1 MAIHKLT
8 DLIIAQIAAGEVIE
22 SPVAVVKELIEN
34 SIDAGSKKIEIY
46 LRDLGMTSLQ
56 VRDDGSG
63 IGPDDL
69 PLALESFATSKIS
82 SSDDLFEI
90 VSMGFRGEALSS
102 IRSVSKVT
110 IESKLEG
117 SDHAWKVY
125 GEGDFISKPEPCA
138 LPWGTRIVVENL
150 FFNVPIR
157 KKFLHSDVKIR
168 QSIIELMI
176 SYAISCPE
184 ISFKCAIEDDQ
195 VVNLPAAGSLHERL
209 EQIYS
214 NGFMTSM
221 APVYYED
228 REKNANI
235 KIQGYLSGS
244 GFYHSRPIFIK
255 FFVNRR
261 PVVYSP
267 LTRLLKKAYGELLP
281 PGKFP
286 AAFLFV
292 EIDPAAID
300 VNVHPQKK
308 EIRFKDDAEV
318 SDAVF
323 TSILRGIESKGSVH
337 ISHKLRQAA
346 NRQVT
351 GATGSE
357 REVSYTQPLDFD
369 TPLYVSDV
377 NKPVFDATFHLKNEN
392 FKNKN
397 ISQPEMIHSRL
408 FDTFILASSREGVF
422 LIDQHTAHER
432 IQYEKYLKKIRQNEA
447 SKQVLLAPVVV
458 ELSPSE
464 KSLLEGNFK
473 LIGDFGFDLED
484 FGPAGIKITS
494 VPDYL
499 VKGQEAEGVRVL
511 LNILSGDAKIN
522 QEILFDHMAKSLS
535 CRSAIKKGEQ
545 ASLEDYSEIIEKLY
559 QCEQPFRCPH
569 GRPTVI
575 HLSKNDILGLFNRP
589 TV

>member
-46 LRDLGMTSLQ
+46 LRDMGMTSLQ
-56 VRDDGSG
+56 VRDDGKG
-63 IGPDDL
+63 IGHDDL
-69 PLALESFATSKIS
+69 PLALESFATSKIN

-90 VSMGFRGEALSS
+90 NSMGFRGEALSS

-117 SDHAWKVY
+117 SDRAWKIY
-125 GEGDFISKPEPCA
+125 GEGDFISKPESCA
-138 LPWGTRIVVENL
+138 LPSGTRILVENL

-157 KKFLHSDVKIR
+157 KKFLHSDVKIK
-168 QSIIELMI
+168 QSIIELLI
-176 SYAISCPE
+176 SYAISYPE
-184 ISFKCAIEDDQ
+184 TGFVCTIDDDQ
-195 VVNLPAAGSLHERL
+195 VLNSPPSESLYERL

-214 NGFMTSM
+214 NSFMKSM
-221 APVYYED
+221 TPFYFKDHEND
-228 REKNANI
+228 TNI
-235 KIQGYLSGS
+235 KIEGYLSGS
-244 GFYHSRPIFIK
+244 GFYHSRSIFIK

-261 PVVYSP
+261 PVIYLP
-267 LTRLLKKAYGELLP
+267 LIKLLKKAYGELLP

-286 AAFLFV
+286 AAFIFV
-292 EIDPAAID
+292 EIDPSVID

-308 EIRFKDDAEV
+308 EIRFKDDAHI
-318 SDAVF
+318 SDAVYK
-323 TSILRGIESKGSVH
+323 SILRGIENKGSVN
-337 ISHKLRQAA
+337 ISHKLRFGIKNIT
-346 NRQVT
+346 NRD
-351 GATGSE
+351 SNLE
-357 REVSYTQPLDFD
+357 KSYNQSLEFD
-369 TPLYVSDV
+369 TPIYVSEI
-377 NKPVFDATFHLKNEN
+377 NKPVIEVPLQLKSEGLKYKSKIN
-392 FKNKN
+392 
-397 ISQPEMIHSRL
+397 QPEMIHSRL

-432 IQYEKYLKKIRQNEA
+432 IQYEMYLKKIRQNEA
-447 SKQVLLAPVVV
+447 SKQTLLSSVVV

-464 KSLLEGNFK
+464 KILLNGNFK
-473 LIGDFGFDLED
+473 VINDFGFDIED

-494 VPDYL
+494 VPSYL
-499 VKGQEAEGVRVL
+499 ARGQESEGIRVL
-511 LNILSGDAKIN
+511 LNILSGDAGIN
-522 QEILFDHMAKSLS
+522 QEIMFDHMAKSLS

-545 ASLEDYSEIIEKLY
+545 ASLEDYSEIIGKLY
-559 QCEQPFRCPH
+559 ECEHPFRCPH

-575 HLSKNDILGLFNRP
+575 HLSKNDILGFFNRP